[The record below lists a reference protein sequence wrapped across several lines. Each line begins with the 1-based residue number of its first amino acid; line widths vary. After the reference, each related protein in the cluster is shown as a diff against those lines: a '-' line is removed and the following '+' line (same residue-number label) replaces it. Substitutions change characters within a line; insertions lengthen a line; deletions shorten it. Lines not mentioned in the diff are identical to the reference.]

1 MSGLVFTIP
10 GDPRGKGRP
19 RATVFKGKD
28 GAPARARM
36 FTDSKTVSYENLVKL
51 AAARALGDRQPFDE
65 PLAMTVIVRMTPAA
79 SHSEKKRRAMIAGEI
94 APTKLPDLD
103 NVVKAVLDGCNK
115 VAFRDDALIVRLTAS
130 KTYAL
135 TPGVDVE
142 VHPLNF
148 MAGRAA

>member
-1 MSGLVFTIP
+1 MSGLAFTIP

-19 RATVFKGKD
+19 RATTIG
-28 GAPARARM
+28 GHARM
-36 FTDSKTVSYENLVKL
+36 FTDSKTASYENLVRL
-51 AAARALGDRQPFDE
+51 AASRAIGDRTPLDE
-65 PLAMTVIVRMTPAA
+65 PLTVVVTVRMTPAA

-115 VAFRDDALIVRLTAS
+115 VAFRDDALIVSLIAR
-130 KTYAL
+130 KRYAA

-142 VHPLNF
+142 IFPTILP
-148 MAGRAA
+148 RQAA

>member
-1 MSGLVFTIP
+1 MSGLAFTIP

-19 RATVFKGKD
+19 RATTIG
-28 GAPARARM
+28 GNARM
-36 FTDSKTVSYENLVKL
+36 FTDAKTASYENLVKL
-51 AAARALGDRQPFDE
+51 AASRALGDRTPLDE
-65 PLAMTVIVRMTPAA
+65 PLTVVVTVRMTPAA

-115 VAFRDDALIVRLTAS
+115 VAFRDDALIVSLIAR
-130 KTYAL
+130 KRYAA

-142 VHPLNF
+142 ISPTIL
-148 MAGRAA
+148 RRQAA

>member
-1 MSGLVFTIP
+1 MSGLAFTIP

-19 RATVFKGKD
+19 RATTIG
-28 GAPARARM
+28 GHARM

-65 PLAMTVIVRMTPAA
+65 PLAMTVTVRMTPAA